1 MIKEERKI
9 EDDTHEVEMKDLEEE
24 KKREELDKDEKLKK
38 QEEN

>member
-9 EDDTHEVEMKDLEEE
+9 EVDTPEIEMKDLEEE
-24 KKREELDKDEKLKK
+24 KKREELGQKEKLKK